1 MINEALEQHFAD
13 LLSRSEEEIPLDE
26 AALTIARVAYP
37 ELRVRDYLDRIDRLA
52 ETVATRVGDQ
62 TDSLKLLVLMQQ
74 VLFQE
79 QGLRGNQEDYYD
91 PRNSYLNDVLDR
103 HVGIPIS
110 LSVVYLAVA
119 DRLGMP
125 VTGISFPGH
134 FLLRWQLAQGQVIV
148 DVFNGGATL
157 GTDEI
162 ARLAEGALGQPLSDP
177 IMATRFLVP
186 CNRRQIL
193 ARMLRNLEVLKGHDE
208 DDAQAR
214 LQRLAF
220 LNLCLIAD
228 PDSRMQ
234 LSNRAA
240 VLTQLDCHAAA
251 VGDLERLVELTE
263 KEGEEIAEIEQR
275 LHDVRT
281 QAPSIH

>member
-1 MINEALEQHFAD
+1 MIDQDLEQHFTD
-13 LLSRSEEEIPLDE
+13 LVSRSVEEIALDE
-26 AALTIARVAYP
+26 AALTIARVVYP
-37 ELRVRDYLDRIDRLA
+37 DLRVRDYLDRIDRIA
-52 ETVATRVGDQ
+52 ETVAARIQDQ

-110 LSVVYLAVA
+110 LAVIYLAVA
-119 DRLGMP
+119 DRLGLP
-125 VTGISFPGH
+125 VSGISFPGH
-134 FLLRWQLAQGQVIV
+134 FLLRWQLEQGQVVV
-148 DVFNGGATL
+148 DVFNGGTTL

-177 IMATRFLVP
+177 VVATRFLVP
-186 CNRRQIL
+186 CDRRQIL
-193 ARMLRNLEVLKGHDE
+193 ARMLRNLEVLKGRDA
-208 DDAQAR
+208 DDVVAQH
-214 LQRLAF
+214 QRLAF

-234 LSNRAA
+234 LSNRAT
-240 VLTQLDCHAAA
+240 VLTSLDCHGAAIS
-251 VGDLERLVELTE
+251 DLERLIQLTDS
-263 KEGEEIAEIEQR
+263 EGAEIAAIEKR
-275 LHDVRT
+275 LHALRL
-281 QAPSIH
+281 QAPSMH